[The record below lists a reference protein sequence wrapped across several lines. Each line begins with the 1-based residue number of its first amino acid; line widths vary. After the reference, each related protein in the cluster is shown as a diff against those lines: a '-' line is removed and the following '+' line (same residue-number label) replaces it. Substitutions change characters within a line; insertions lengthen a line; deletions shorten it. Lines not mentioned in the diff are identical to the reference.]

1 MFALPDDLRD
11 TLKEPLG
18 LLVDEQELLELLQD
32 TKLIVSV
39 GDLVTYTL
47 LKNGINPTICIVDY
61 ILERKEYSFE
71 MKEKIKEY
79 CGKHIKIKNPP
90 GAITDELWNGIGSCY
105 KNLKKEPFCIE
116 IEGEE
121 DLAAL
126 PAIYLAPSDVTVIY
140 GLPNRG
146 VVVVKADQAHKSK
159 VKEILDRM

>member
-1 MFALPDDLRD
+1 MFVLPDDLRD

-18 LLVDEQELLELLQD
+18 MLVDEQKLLELLQD

-61 ILERKEYSFE
+61 ILERKEYSLE

-79 CGKHIKIKNPP
+79 CGKHTKIKNPP
-90 GAITDELWNGIGSCY
+90 GAITDELWHEIGFCY

-116 IEGEE
+116 IDGEE

-140 GLPNRG
+140 GMPNKG
-146 VVVVKADQAHKSK
+146 VVIVDPTTALKQK
-159 VKEILDRM
+159 VKEILNRM